1 MIRILITLISC
12 SAVLL
17 RDPMQVKNSK
27 KVKSQER
34 KLAKKEDY
42 RENMGE
48 EVICFTP
55 DFEDERLVPVI
66 E

>member
-1 MIRILITLISC
+1 
-12 SAVLL
+12 
-17 RDPMQVKNSK
+17 MQVKNSK

>member
-17 RDPMQVKNSK
+17 RDPMRAKYSK
-27 KVKSQER
+27 KIKSQER
-34 KLAKKEDY
+34 KLAKKEDFKK
-42 RENMGE
+42 NMGE

-55 DFEDERLVPVI
+55 DFEDERLVPLI